1 MVQRP
6 DEAGGATL
14 PPVAGTSQA
23 GPAARPGGP
32 SHRGLVLA
40 AASLGFGV
48 VQLDVSIVNV
58 AVRAIGASLGGGVAG
73 LQWVVDAYTLCLA
86 ALILTAGSVGDRLG
100 GKRVFIAGFALF
112 TLASAACGLAPS
124 MPALIAGR
132 AVQGVGAAILGAC
145 SLLLLN
151 HAYPG
156 PRERARAVGLWA
168 AGASSALAGGPLVG
182 GVLIATLGWRS
193 IFFINAPA
201 GLAGIWLTARFAA
214 QTPHTPGRGVDWWGQ
229 LTAIVAL
236 AAFAGATIEGGS
248 RGFTDPAVLAGFG
261 VAAAAAGLFIAVE
274 AHREYPMLP
283 LRLFRSPTFSA
294 ATATGFVVNI
304 AFYGLIFVLSLFFQ
318 RLQGLSPLAT
328 GVAFAPVM
336 IAIMASNVLAGRIIH
351 AFGAWPVVGVGALVM
366 AAGCLSMLGATA
378 ATATA
383 GLVASLT
390 VVGLGLGLLVP
401 AMTSSLL
408 GSVEKARSGVAAG
421 TLNALRQTGSVLG
434 VALFG
439 SLIASA
445 HLTRG
450 LHLSLAIS
458 AALTLVAAGLSPLIG
473 RASARPDGA

>member
-1 MVQRP
+1 M
-6 DEAGGATL
+6 L
-14 PPVAGTSQA
+14 PPVAGTSPA
-23 GPAARPGGP
+23 GPAAPPGGSP
-32 SHRGLVLA
+32 HRGLVLA

-58 AVRAIGASLGGGVAG
+58 AVKSIGASLGGGVAG

-86 ALILTAGSVGDRLG
+86 ALILTAGSVGDRFG
-100 GKRVFIAGFALF
+100 GKRVFVVGFALF

-145 SLLLLN
+145 SLILLN

-214 QTPHTPGRGVDWWGQ
+214 QTPRSASRGVDWWGQ
-229 LTAIVAL
+229 LSAIVAL
-236 AAFAGATIEGGS
+236 AAFAGATIEGGE

-261 VAAAAAGLFIAVE
+261 LAAVATGVFIAVE
-274 AHREYPMLP
+274 AHRESPMLP

-294 ATATGFVVNI
+294 ATATGFVVNV
-304 AFYGLIFVLSLFFQ
+304 AFYGLIFVFSLFFQ
-318 RLQGLSPLAT
+318 RSQGLSPLAT
-328 GVAFAPVM
+328 GIAFAPVM
-336 IAIMASNVLAGRIIH
+336 VAIMGTNVLAGRVIH
-351 AFGAWPVVGVGALVM
+351 AFGARRVVGAGALVM
-366 AAGCLSMLGATA
+366 SAGCLPMLGATA
-378 ATATA
+378 TIATAA
-383 GLVASLT
+383 LVASLT

-439 SLIASA
+439 SLIAGA
-445 HLTRG
+445 HLTTG
-450 LHLSLAIS
+450 LHVSLAIS
-458 AALTLVAAGLSPLIG
+458 AALTLAAAGLSPLI
-473 RASARPDGA
+473 ARQPG